1 MVPVVNVAAV
11 GGRPRLRHV
20 IRHTLSQTDFRDF
33 LCDGGGWPDASL
45 LAGLRHTGRVSTATR
60 ARDDAPG
67 SFCERREKR
76 SRFHDDLSRRLSAL
90 ATAATDR
97 GRGTRM
103 KELQCPALCTDC
115 LQRGESRE
123 VRKCE
128 ILGGRNHRA
137 LPAYVHAGRREQLFV
152 LNFMLTREYR
162 CYDRMTWRNK

>member
-123 VRKCE
+123 RCESVRSWA
-128 ILGGRNHRA
+128 GGTIVPYRHTYMQEDENNSS
-137 LPAYVHAGRREQLFV
+137 Y
-152 LNFMLTREYR
+152 LTS
-162 CYDRMTWRNK
+162 C

>member
-115 LQRGESRE
+115 LQRGEE
-123 VRKCE
+123 
-128 ILGGRNHRA
+128 
-137 LPAYVHAGRREQLFV
+137 RRFERGAKV
-152 LNFMLTREYR
+152 
-162 CYDRMTWRNK
+162 

>member
-1 MVPVVNVAAV
+1 MWRQWGGARGSATSSDILYHKRIFEIFCATV
-11 GGRPRLRHV
+11 GGGPTRHSWPASA
-20 IRHTLSQTDFRDF
+20 T
-33 LCDGGGWPDASL
+33 PDAS
-45 LAGLRHTGRVSTATR
+45 ARRR
-60 ARDDAPG
+60 APEMTPPG
-67 SFCERREKR
+67 ACERREKR